1 MQDPTLVLISVC
13 AISLICVALVAG
25 LGFLVLRITGR
36 TLTEFLGGG
45 SVPDAVDTLA
55 GVESTPGN
63 NYVRGRNRTENLR
76 AQAESLD
83 FDAAVAKY
91 RNNPNAST
99 SSPVSSQAVQPLD
112 DTSPRGGASRKKRNR
127 RREDLHDVEEMEDM
141 LGGFAD
147 EGGDDLSPF

>member
-1 MQDPTLVLISVC
+1 MFVAEIGQRTC
-13 AISLICVALVAG
+13 AHKPS
-25 LGFLVLRITGR
+25 
-36 TLTEFLGGG
+36 
-45 SVPDAVDTLA
+45 
-55 GVESTPGN
+55 
-63 NYVRGRNRTENLR
+63 
-76 AQAESLD
+76 SLD

>member
-55 GVESTPGN
+55 GVEFTPGN

-76 AQAESLD
+76 AQAE
-83 FDAAVAKY
+83 
-91 RNNPNAST
+91 
-99 SSPVSSQAVQPLD
+99 
-112 DTSPRGGASRKKRNR
+112 
-127 RREDLHDVEEMEDM
+127 
-141 LGGFAD
+141 FA
-147 EGGDDLSPF
+147 GL